1 MIENKISIEKKFKPR
16 YIISKKNIV
25 GTFFIFFVGIIN
37 GLCVAN
43 EKLGAIVGV
52 VTGTLLVFILI
63 KKGMKHYF
71 LSLIFFLSV
80 SLENAVFF
88 TGSQGGNLYNFLNL
102 PVIGGYHIYC
112 YIVIPLGYILYNR
125 KLKGL
130 YGKSNARDYIVWI
143 SFFVF
148 TGIAMAII
156 NIANNT
162 NGILQSEIFLTY
174 FRRDILR
181 YVSMLLISLYL
192 FYFLQND
199 DTFSQDLERLLFV
212 LLVSAFPVMLTL
224 AGSHINGYYGSYAVI
239 PIGYYTFFGVYL
251 VLFPFYDNQK
261 YRYLCLMC
269 GTGIILLTLKY
280 PSPFGGKWWLLIMS
294 LPVAII
300 YLFPSQSVKKKITI
314 LLLTIIAMIAGGT
327 MIGYLIKLSSGQSIY
342 KLYDA
347 LGVLKIWEE
356 DWYYRLQNS
365 PRYRIDE
372 FVNVFLN
379 IKERLS
385 SLIFGNGFGGNIKK
399 VIGLSDWSSITAFS
413 AGEVSEGLYFNMHET
428 INTILMKF
436 GLVGIFFYFKIIL
449 RVLKKAMRSFWL
461 IPGGVWF
468 LFFFQSYN
476 SLWFGLCCLILGF
489 YQMDEENNDNR

>member
-1 MIENKISIEKKFKPR
+1 
-16 YIISKKNIV
+16 
-25 GTFFIFFVGIIN
+25 
-37 GLCVAN
+37 
-43 EKLGAIVGV
+43 
-52 VTGTLLVFILI
+52 
-63 KKGMKHYF
+63 
-71 LSLIFFLSV
+71 
-80 SLENAVFF
+80 
-88 TGSQGGNLYNFLNL
+88 
-102 PVIGGYHIYC
+102 
-112 YIVIPLGYILYNR
+112 
-125 KLKGL
+125 
-130 YGKSNARDYIVWI
+130 
-143 SFFVF
+143 
-148 TGIAMAII
+148 MAII

-327 MIGYLIKLSSGQSIY
+327 MIGYLIKVSSGQSIY